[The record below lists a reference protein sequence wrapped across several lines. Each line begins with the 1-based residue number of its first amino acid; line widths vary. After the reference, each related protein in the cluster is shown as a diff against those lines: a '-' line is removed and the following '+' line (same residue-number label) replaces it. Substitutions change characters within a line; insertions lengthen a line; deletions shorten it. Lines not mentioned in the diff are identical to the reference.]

1 MPIIGVSVIIPTH
14 NRRKTLAGAV
24 ESVWS
29 QTFRD
34 WELLIV
40 DDGSSD
46 GTYRDWSE
54 SGDPRIRYL
63 RTEHR
68 GVSAARNLGIQQAK
82 FPWISFLDSD
92 DTWLP
97 KKLETQ
103 LAALKF
109 HSDYLAVHSDEIWIR
124 RGRRVNPKKIHRK
137 YGGWVYRYSL
147 PRCVI
152 SPSSILISRQLLD
165 RCGVFDETFPVC
177 EDYELWL
184 RMFARHPI
192 CFVDRPLLVKTGGH
206 ADQLEHLGA
215 RPFPN
220 SSHGEDRRKRDRQ
233 PAAGGLD
240 GRGDRSKSGNPGRG
254 VRETRPNGRG
264 PLLSEPGRILER
276 EAPRASLAVELLTR
290 CVNLEFL

>member
-24 ESVWS
+24 ESVRS

-137 YGGWVYRYSL
+137 YGGWVYRHSL

-152 SPSSILISRQLLD
+152 SPSSILVSGKLLD
-165 RCGVFDETFPVC
+165 RCGAFDETFPVC

-192 CFVDRPLLVKTGGH
+192 LFVDRPLLVKTGGH
-206 ADQLEHLGA
+206 ADQLSRSTWGL
-215 RPFPN
+215 
-220 SSHGEDRRKRDRQ
+220 DRFRIRAMVKTVESGIVSLQQEAWTAAEIVRKLEIL
-233 PAAGGLD
+233 AGGCEKR
-240 GRGDRSKSGNPGRG
+240 GRGEEARYYRG
-254 VRETRPNGRG
+254 LAEFWNERYRERVSQ
-264 PLLSEPGRILER
+264 LS
-276 EAPRASLAVELLTR
+276 
-290 CVNLEFL
+290 F

>member
-24 ESVWS
+24 ESVRS

-46 GTYRDWSE
+46 GTYWDWSE

-109 HSDYLAVHSDEIWIR
+109 HSGYLAVHSDEIWIR

-206 ADQLEHLGA
+206 ADQLSRSTWGL
-215 RPFPN
+215 
-220 SSHGEDRRKRDRQ
+220 DRFRIRAMVKTVESGIVSLQQEAWTAAEIVRK
-233 PAAGGLD
+233 AEILAGGCEKR
-240 GRGDRSKSGNPGRG
+240 GRM
-254 VRETRPNGRG
+254 E
-264 PLLSEPGRILER
+264 
-276 EAPRASLAVELLTR
+276 EARYYRSLA
-290 CVNLEFL
+290 EFWNERHRERVSQLSF

>member
-1 MPIIGVSVIIPTH
+1 MRSWKRAVPQTSVSVVIPTH
-14 NRRKTLAGAV
+14 NRRKSLTRAV
-24 ESVWS
+24 DSVQA
-29 QTFRD
+29 QTVRD

-54 SGDPRIRYL
+54 PGDPRIRYL

-68 GVSAARNLGIQQAK
+68 GVSAARNLGIRESR

-103 LAALKF
+103 LSALES
-109 HSDYLAVHSDEIWIR
+109 HSGYLAVHSDEIWIR

-152 SPSSILISRQLLD
+152 SPSSILLSRELLD
-165 RCGVFDETFPVC
+165 RCGAFDESFPVC

-184 RMFARHPI
+184 RMFARYPI

-206 ADQLEHLGA
+206 ADQLSRSTWGLDRFRVRAMVKTVESGIL
-215 RPFPN
+215 
-220 SSHGEDRRKRDRQ
+220 SHQQEAWTAAEIVRKSEIL
-233 PAAGGLD
+233 AGGCEKH
-240 GRGDRSKSGNPGRG
+240 GRTEMARYYRG
-254 VRETRPNGRG
+254 LAAFWNERHFERVSQ
-264 PLLSEPGRILER
+264 LS
-276 EAPRASLAVELLTR
+276 
-290 CVNLEFL
+290 F

>member
-1 MPIIGVSVIIPTH
+1 MPIPGVSVVIPTH
-14 NRRKTLAGAV
+14 NRRKTLTGAV
-24 ESVWS
+24 ESVRS

-54 SGDPRIRYL
+54 SGDPRIRCL

-68 GVSAARNLGIQQAK
+68 GVSAARNLGIQQAR
-82 FPWISFLDSD
+82 FPWIAFLDSD

-103 LAALKF
+103 LKALESNPD
-109 HSDYLAVHSDEIWIR
+109 HLAVHSDEIWIR

-152 SPSSILISRQLLD
+152 SPSSILVSRKLLD
-165 RCGVFDETFPVC
+165 RCGAFDEDFAVC

-192 CFVDRPLLVKTGGH
+192 WFVDRPLLVKTGGH
-206 ADQLEHLGA
+206 ADQLSRSTWGL
-215 RPFPN
+215 
-220 SSHGEDRRKRDRQ
+220 DRFRLRAMLKTDESGILSLQQEAWTAAEIVRKSEIL
-233 PAAGGLD
+233 AGGCEKR
-240 GRGDRSKSGNPGRG
+240 GRM
-254 VRETRPNGRG
+254 E
-264 PLLSEPGRILER
+264 
-276 EAPRASLAVELLTR
+276 EASYYRSLA
-290 CVNLEFL
+290 EFWNERHRERISQLSF